1 MYLCTNKVNTPF
13 FCPVDWLQRSFF
25 LLSVIVCIQYIC
37 VLLVTCRAWFGASLS
52 SRRMF
57 SLFVELILKLSFA
70 VSPLSAL
77 ELMYIGVTNLYRQ

>member
-1 MYLCTNKVNTPF
+1 MYMAARVKKITDVRT
-13 FCPVDWLQRSFF
+13 
-25 LLSVIVCIQYIC
+25 IHI
-37 VLLVTCRAWFGASLS
+37 LVTCRAWFGASLS

-77 ELMYIGVTNLYRQ
+77 ELMYRCHKFV

>member
-1 MYLCTNKVNTPF
+1 MADQLRGVYGLARRRYYVR
-13 FCPVDWLQRSFF
+13 LYRSG
-25 LLSVIVCIQYIC
+25 IEETRK
-37 VLLVTCRAWFGASLS
+37 LVTCRAWFGASLS

-77 ELMYIGVTNLYRQ
+77 ELMYRCNLYRQ